1 MTETTFPV
9 STTASDILIN
19 LPRNVSDLLKH
30 SIDSSGLAG
39 KVKIETHE
47 YRQTKELIRHGESCQ
62 LPEQRSRVCYK
73 AGELVVTHTVP
84 CQVRLGSL
92 CLTRPGEL
100 PPFLRSETQASP
112 SHPAWESV

>member
-62 LPEQRSRVCYK
+62 PRLLQGRRARGNTHCALPGQARLPLPYQSR
-73 AGELVVTHTVP
+73 
-84 CQVRLGSL
+84 
-92 CLTRPGEL
+92 
-100 PPFLRSETQASP
+100 
-112 SHPAWESV
+112 